1 MDSIFLK
8 ISKLYEIEYK
18 DDEPFTVN
26 EQDLEGDNLLKKNIK
41 E

>member
-1 MDSIFLK
+1 MLGEEF
-8 ISKLYEIEYK
+8 YEVEDK
-18 DDEPFTVN
+18 DEEPLTVD